1 MKFKRKKLQHSVLI
15 MTLIAL
21 LGNSLPVYA
30 TEAATAGALPL
41 ITSFKELSSDISS
54 LSFDD
59 RPELSAITAML
70 PQILS
75 VHLDSAETPIDIPIM
90 WTCGSDYD
98 NTDYETYDFVP
109 SWDQALYSLSPALDP
124 AKDVPHISVSVNAAK
139 ATVYLS
145 DPENAKTE
153 LNALAQG
160 KEILALVYL
169 SDSYDIKQSPY
180 SRSAT
185 AVTVYSGQS
194 VSITGVG
201 EDSQKNIWYQVSL
214 TYGGTSYNGYVER
227 KNLAYSDEDLLS
239 WESKYVT
246 TRLSKLRSFSIQN
259 ISGTTIS
266 AEINAFPA
274 SYQEALTTLKTE
286 HPNWT
291 FVAMNTGL
299 DWSSVIASENMKDK
313 SLISST
319 ANIAWKNGSYDS
331 SWSYPTDGIL
341 AYYMDPR
348 NFLNSDYIF
357 QFELLTYNATY
368 HTEAAVQSMLNSS
381 FMSGALSA
389 SEQSSYSQVFTS
401 IGQNLKVSPFHLAS
415 RVLQEQGTAG
425 KSSLISGNYP
435 GYEGLYNYFNIGAT
449 GKGATAVITNGLTK
463 ARSYGWTSRSLSLE
477 GGASIVS
484 NQYILKG
491 QDTLYLQKFNVTTNN
506 RYNNQYMQNI
516 AAPSS
521 EALNLKKAYTNAGSA
536 NNAFTF
542 RIPVYNDMPGSA
554 CIKPSELKTVTLYD
568 TALTLAADTTSSLN
582 VFVDNTKVAA
592 STVTFV
598 STNPS
603 IASVD
608 VNGTVTALYPGTTTI
623 TATVPGGST
632 ASCTVTVQKIDPA
645 YTVPSLGSVTYSP
658 TLTLGNIALPDRWTW
673 DAPATVPAVTN
684 SGYPATFTPSD
695 TGKYNTINKTLTLTV
710 AKGTPAYTIPAGL
723 QTVAGNTLASV
734 TLSAGFAWDTPATV
748 LKEGTA
754 SYKASYNP
762 DAANYNTVTG
772 IDIPVIVNAVPVT
785 KCTTHTFGEWEHI
798 TAAACTT
805 SGTDSRSC
813 HVCGYKETKTVP
825 ATGHLYTSSVTK
837 QPTEA
842 ETGIRTYTCSICG
855 DTYTEVIDK
864 LPSTHKHNYSATIT
878 KEATCTVKGVK
889 TYLCSCGDTYTEDVP
904 ALGHS
909 YTSKVTKEAT
919 ATETGIRTYTCIRC
933 GDSYTEI
940 IAKLPASHTHSYTS
954 SVTKAA
960 ACTENGIKTYTCSCG
975 STYTED
981 IPALGHN
988 MVNGTCTRC
997 GYTEVQNNSSG
1008 SSSSGSTTTTT
1019 QTSNTDSA
1027 GTGSENTTVTSPADS
1042 SSSEGTSS
1050 SEGSS
1055 AAGSSG
1061 KTTTSKGNSS
1071 SSKAD
1076 ETSGRATIDMKNNT
1090 VLYEESISSIRGQD
1104 VDVVLSMGNSISW
1117 TINGSNIV
1125 ADEANGIDMGVTV
1138 GAGNI
1143 PSGLLDTVKGN
1154 DENNTI
1160 IELSLAHD
1168 GTFDFTPIL
1177 TINTA
1182 KDNAGRMANLFYY
1195 NPETNKLEFVDSVA
1209 VTETGDISFTFHH
1222 ASDYVVIISDTS
1234 MAELASVGDTTIGE
1248 DNAAD
1253 TEVADTD
1260 AQNIPVAA
1268 SSNISPRMVAVIV
1281 VIILVCVAV
1290 GVTAFFLFRKRDE
1303 YEDDED
1309 DSSVDSESEDSSV
1322 EDFGE
1327 AIQLVPSGKAS
1338 DHEAYDEDGEDD
1350 FIDDYHE
1357 PEVSTKKTGKV
1368 ISMKKLKGQD
1378 KKGNMKQE
1386 SFDNDEFDG
1395 FE

>member
-41 ITSFKELSSDISS
+41 ITSFKELSSDISG
-54 LSFDD
+54 LSFND

-70 PQILS
+70 PQSLS
-75 VHLDSAETPIDIPIM
+75 VYLDSTETPIDIPIM

-98 NTDYETYDFVP
+98 NTDYETYDFIP

-145 DPENAKTE
+145 DAENAKAE
-153 LNALAQG
+153 LTTLAQG

-180 SRSAT
+180 SRSST

-246 TRLSKLRSFSIQN
+246 TRVSKLRSFSIQN
-259 ISGTTIS
+259 ASATMVSADIS
-266 AEINAFPA
+266 AFPA
-274 SYQEALTTLKTE
+274 HYQEALTALKTE

-299 DWSSVIASENMKDK
+299 DWSSVIASENTKDK

-401 IGQNLKVSPFHLAS
+401 IGQKLKVSPFHLAS

-484 NQYILKG
+484 NHYILKG

-632 ASCTVTVQKIDPA
+632 ASCTVTVQKVDPA

-658 TLTLGNIALPDRWTW
+658 TLTLGNIVLPDRWTW

-695 TGKYNTINKTLTLTV
+695 TGKYNTINKILTLTV
-710 AKGTPAYTIPAGL
+710 AKGTPTYIIPAGL

-734 TLSAGFAWDTPATV
+734 TLPAGFAWDTPTTV
-748 LKEGTA
+748 LKEGTV

-762 DAANYNTVTG
+762 DATNYNTVTG
-772 IDIPVIVNAVPVT
+772 IDIPIIVNAVPIT

-798 TAAACTT
+798 TTAACTT

-813 HVCGYKETKTVP
+813 HVCGYKETRTVP

-837 QPTEA
+837 QPTET
-842 ETGIRTYTCSICG
+842 ETGIRTYTCSVCG

-889 TYLCSCGDTYTEDVP
+889 TYLCSCGDTYTEDIP

-909 YTSKVTKEAT
+909 YTSTVTKEAT
-919 ATETGIRTYTCIRC
+919 AAETGIRTYTCIRC

-960 ACTENGIKTYTCSCG
+960 TCTENGTKTYTCSCG

-1008 SSSSGSTTTTT
+1008 SSPSGTAAAPTTTAAQTTTTT
-1019 QTSNTDSA
+1019 ETSNTGST
-1027 GTGSENTTVTSPADS
+1027 GTSSESTTVTSPADS
-1042 SSSEGTSS
+1042 SSSGGTSS
-1050 SEGSS
+1050 SQGSS
-1055 AAGSSG
+1055 TTGSSG
-1061 KTTTSKGNSS
+1061 QTTTSKGNSS

-1104 VDVVLSMGNSISW
+1104 VDVVLNMGNSISW

-1125 ADEANGIDMGVTV
+1125 ADEATGIDMGVTV

-1143 PSGLLDTVKGN
+1143 PSGLLDAAKGN

-1160 IELSLAHD
+1160 IELSLSHD

-1195 NPETNKLEFVDSVA
+1195 NPEAGKLEFMDAVE

-1234 MAELASVGDTTIGE
+1234 MAELVSVDDASIGE
-1248 DNAAD
+1248 GNAAD
-1253 TEVADTD
+1253 TEAADTD
-1260 AQNIPVAA
+1260 AQNVPEAA
-1268 SSNISPRMVAVIV
+1268 GGNISPRTVAVIV
-1281 VIILVCVAV
+1281 VIILVCAAV
-1290 GVTAFFLFRKRDE
+1290 GVTAFFFFRKREED
-1303 YEDDED
+1303 YEDD
-1309 DSSVDSESEDSSV
+1309 SPIDSESEDDSKNEV
-1322 EDFGE
+1322 
-1327 AIQLVPSGKAS
+1327 
-1338 DHEAYDEDGEDD
+1338 YDEDGEDD

-1357 PEVSTKKTGKV
+1357 PEVNAKKTGKI
-1368 ISMKKLKGQD
+1368 ISMKKLKEQD
-1378 KKGNMKQE
+1378 EKGDTKQKA
-1386 SFDNDEFDG
+1386 FDNDEFDG

>member
-1 MKFKRKKLQHSVLI
+1 MKFKRKKLQHSVFI
-15 MTLIAL
+15 MTLVAL

-41 ITSFKELSSDISS
+41 ITSFKELSSDISN

-70 PQILS
+70 PQSLS
-75 VHLDSAETPIDIPIM
+75 VYLDSTETSADIPVT
-90 WTCGSDYD
+90 WTCSSDYD

-124 AKDVPHISVSVNAAK
+124 TTNIPHISVSVNAVK
-139 ATVYLS
+139 ATTYLS
-145 DPENAKTE
+145 NPENAKAE

-160 KEILALVYL
+160 KEVLALVYL
-169 SDSYDIKQSPY
+169 CDSYDIKQSPY

-214 TYGGTSYNGYVER
+214 TYGGTSYIGYVER
-227 KNLAYSDEDLLS
+227 KYLAYSDEDLLS
-239 WESKYVT
+239 WEAKYVT
-246 TRLSKLRSFSIQN
+246 TRMAKLRSFSIQN
-259 ISGTTIS
+259 ASATAASEEISK
-266 AEINAFPA
+266 FPA
-274 SYQEALTTLKTE
+274 SYQSALTELKAA
-286 HPNWT
+286 HPSWI
-291 FVAMNTGL
+291 FVKMDTGL
-299 DWSSVIASENMKDK
+299 DWSSAIAAENTKPK

-319 ANIAWKNGSYDS
+319 ANIAWKNGSYDN

-348 NFLNSDYIF
+348 NFLTDSYIF
-357 QFELLTYNATY
+357 QFELLSYNATY
-368 HTEAAVQSMLNSS
+368 HTQTAVQSMLNSS
-381 FMSGALSA
+381 FMSGAIPDYG
-389 SEQSSYSQVFTS
+389 QSYSQVFTS
-401 IGQNLKVSPFHLAS
+401 IGQTLKVSPFHLAS
-415 RVLQEQGTAG
+415 RVLQEQGTNGTSA
-425 KSSLISGNYP
+425 LISGTYS

-449 GKGATAVITNGLTK
+449 GKGSTEVITNGLAK
-463 ARSYGWTSRSLSLE
+463 AKSYGWTSRYLSLS
-477 GGASIVS
+477 GGS
-484 NQYILKG
+484 NVISKNYIQVG
-491 QDTLYLQKFNVTTNN
+491 QDTLYLQKFNVTTTQT
-506 RYNNQYMQNI
+506 YNHQYMQNI

-521 EALNLKKAYTNAGSA
+521 ESSNVKKAYFNAGSID
-536 NNAFTF
+536 NTF
-542 RIPVYNDMPGSA
+542 VFKIPVYDNMPGTA
-554 CIKPSELKTVTLYD
+554 CTKPTELKTVTLD
-568 TALTLAADTTSSLN
+568 KSTLTLAADATSALN
-582 VFVDNTKVAA
+582 VFVDNVKVAA
-592 STVTFV
+592 STVTFA
-598 STNPS
+598 SADPS

-608 VNGTVTALYPGTTTI
+608 ANGTVTALYPGTTTI

-734 TLSAGFAWDTPATV
+734 TLPAGFAWDIPATA

-762 DAANYNTVTG
+762 DASNYNTVTG

-813 HVCGYKETKTVP
+813 HVCGYKETRTVP

-864 LPSTHKHNYSATIT
+864 LPSTHKHNYTAAIT

-889 TYLCSCGDTYTEDVP
+889 TYTCSCGNTYTEDVP

-919 ATETGIRTYTCIRC
+919 AAETGIRTYTCIRC

-954 SVTKAA
+954 SVTKVA

-1027 GTGSENTTVTSPADS
+1027 GTGSESTTVPSSADG

-1050 SEGSS
+1050 SQGSS
-1055 AAGSSG
+1055 TTGSSG

-1071 SSKAD
+1071 PSKAD

-1104 VDVVLSMGNSISW
+1104 VDVVLNMGNSISW

-1125 ADEANGIDMGVTV
+1125 ADEANGIDMGITV

-1143 PSGLLDTVKGN
+1143 PSGLLDAVKGN

-1195 NPETNKLEFVDSVA
+1195 NPETGKLEFMDAVE

-1234 MAELASVGDTTIGE
+1234 MAELASVGDTTIEE

-1253 TEVADTD
+1253 TGVADTN

-1281 VIILVCVAV
+1281 VIILVCAAV

-1303 YEDDED
+1303 YEDDAD
-1309 DSSVDSESEDSSV
+1309 DSSVDSEGEDSS
-1322 EDFGE
+1322 EKGFGE
-1327 AIQLVPSGKAS
+1327 AIHLVPSDKAS

-1357 PEVSTKKTGKV
+1357 PEVNTKKTGKV
-1368 ISMKKLKGQD
+1368 ISMKKLKEQD

-1386 SFDNDEFDG
+1386 SLDNDEFDG